1 MTLVELTNY
10 SFESRKSG
18 QPFRPFD
25 FSLTNGDVVSIS
37 TDSAEDALSFLKV
50 MATLIPPLTGE
61 YRYMQALLD
70 FSNHRKLLEIKK
82 NIGFITSHTALISNR
97 SVREN
102 LLLQRAYYTNSL
114 SNKLDPQAQAL
125 CDLFAIENK
134 LELRPADLTEHDY
147 RCAVAV
153 RELTKSPT
161 VLLMGCPEK
170 YIGIANMEAFNDI
183 LFDMLGG
190 ELGIVFLS
198 EYKNFIE
205 TFSKRELVISE
216 GTLQERRGL
225 EG

>member
-10 SFESRKSG
+10 SFESRKTG
-18 QPFRPFD
+18 QPFRSFD

-50 MATLIPPLTGE
+50 LATLIPPLKGE

-114 SNKLDPQAQAL
+114 SNKLDPHAQAL

-134 LELRPADLTEHDY
+134 LELRPAELTEHDY
-147 RCAVAV
+147 RCAVTV
-153 RELTKSPT
+153 RELTKSPA
-161 VLLMGCPEK
+161 VLLMEYPEK
-170 YIGIANMEAFNDI
+170 YIGIANLEAFNDI

-205 TFSKRELVISE
+205 TFSKKELVISK
-216 GTLQERRGL
+216 GTMQIT
-225 EG
+225 